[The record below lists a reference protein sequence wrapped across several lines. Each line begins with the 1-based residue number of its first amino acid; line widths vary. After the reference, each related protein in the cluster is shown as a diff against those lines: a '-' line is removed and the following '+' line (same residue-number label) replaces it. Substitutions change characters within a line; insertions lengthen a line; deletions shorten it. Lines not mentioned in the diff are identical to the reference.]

1 MVHLLDSYFLCHICH
16 MLMKCQFRSFNL
28 FQPPFS
34 VLVRCFHLHLL
45 LGVLCYRTLG
55 ALEEARR
62 LEPGRVQLLESFRT
76 SFPNVHGAFH
86 QIDLYEV

>member
-1 MVHLLDSYFLCHICH
+1 MVHLLDSYFLCHICR
-16 MLMKCQFRSFNL
+16 MLMNCQFRSFNL

-34 VLVRCFHLHLL
+34 VVVRCFHLHLL

-76 SFPNVHGAFH
+76 PFPNGHGAFH